1 MVNKVHFSSSRSSQ
15 PRLFTTAP
23 SRVPRWRSGK
33 TSAGQCRSYKI
44 PGFDSWVGKIPW
56 SRKWQPT
63 LQYSCLENSMDRG
76 AWRATVHG
84 ITESDST
91 EHTHT
96 HTHTHILFKA
106 KDEEPGLSWQ
116 TRSIS
121 HPQGPHSLEWGTNML
136 LPAAAAAAAAAAAKS
151 LQSCPILCDPIDGS
165 PPGSPVPGTLQ
176 ARTLEWV
183 AISFSN
189 A

>member
-96 HTHTHILFKA
+96 HTHIHIFCSRPKMRNQA
-106 KDEEPGLSWQ
+106 YHGK
-116 TRSIS
+116 
-121 HPQGPHSLEWGTNML
+121 QGPFL
-136 LPAAAAAAAAAAAKS
+136 
-151 LQSCPILCDPIDGS
+151 ILKDL
-165 PPGSPVPGTLQ
+165 T
-176 ARTLEWV
+176 A
-183 AISFSN
+183 
-189 A
+189 